1 MKNPK
6 IARSKSQERVCH
18 DTEICRP
25 KVTIDNKRIASKV
38 NRGAHNI
45 GSFKHSSIQARIR
58 KAIEMM
64 LFYTVLILQLVV
76 SQAEDF
82 GQKCFRDTNAL
93 YFAARDYVLSGS
105 SPNSGAAIEYG
116 YPIGSWCTSSVK
128 DFSYVFLVST
138 STCSMDTSTSTS
150 TVCF

>member
-1 MKNPK
+1 VL
-6 IARSKSQERVCH
+6 IHWLSQA
-18 DTEICRP
+18 
-25 KVTIDNKRIASKV
+25 K
-38 NRGAHNI
+38 
-45 GSFKHSSIQARIR
+45 IR

-76 SQAEDF
+76 SSQTEDLDK
-82 GQKCFRDTNAL
+82 KCFQDINEL

-105 SPNSGAAIEYG
+105 SPYSGAAIEYG

-150 TVCF
+150 TSTSTVCF

>member
-1 MKNPK
+1 MIYRRRKW
-6 IARSKSQERVCH
+6 
-18 DTEICRP
+18 
-25 KVTIDNKRIASKV
+25 KV
-38 NRGAHNI
+38 NINAHNI
-45 GSFKHSSIQARIR
+45 LALQARIQ

-64 LFYTVLILQLVV
+64 LFYTVLILQLVA
-76 SQAEDF
+76 SHSEDL

-128 DFSYVFLVST
+128 DFSYVFQVST
-138 STCSMDTSTSTS
+138 STCSMDTSTSTA
-150 TVCF
+150 CF